1 MNDEIPCNKHSKTAE
16 RSAGVIFY
24 TIPGLDSSKML
35 RSNMIE
41 KG

>member
-1 MNDEIPCNKHSKTAE
+1 MMKSLAINTVRQLKGQL
-16 RSAGVIFY
+16 GVIFY